1 MAQERMIADVLNAIP
16 RFTRGT
22 KIAATAASRAPT
34 LSAHPSADR
43 PDTVRCMRLEE
54 IGEIDQWRCWLC
66 DEPVD
71 PTMSVNDPRGPSV
84 DSRTTERRAK
94 AKGTSKGQGRGTGQ
108 ERLAHRAC
116 NTGKGAVDA
125 VVPWPDH
132 LFVAD
137 AAVII
142 PMVERLQRKGGREV
156 VARCPDRSDADA
168 AAAWLVD
175 RLSRL
180 EPDLDVTSEV
190 EAGGGQYLVVLRA

>member
-1 MAQERMIADVLNAIP
+1 
-16 RFTRGT
+16 
-22 KIAATAASRAPT
+22 
-34 LSAHPSADR
+34 
-43 PDTVRCMRLEE
+43 MRLDE
-54 IGEIDQWRCWLC
+54 IGELDGWRCWLC
-66 DEPVD
+66 DGPVD
-71 PTMSVNDPRGPSV
+71 PDMSVNDPRGPSV

-94 AKGTSKGQGRGTGQ
+94 AKGTSKGPGKGRAGKGTGQ

-116 NTGKGAVDA
+116 NTGKGAVEA

-142 PMVERLQRKGGREV
+142 PMVDRLQRKGGREV
-156 VARCPDRSDADA
+156 VARCPDRADADA

-180 EPDLDVTSEV
+180 EPELDVISEV
-190 EAGGGQYLVVLRA
+190 ESGGGQYLVILRS